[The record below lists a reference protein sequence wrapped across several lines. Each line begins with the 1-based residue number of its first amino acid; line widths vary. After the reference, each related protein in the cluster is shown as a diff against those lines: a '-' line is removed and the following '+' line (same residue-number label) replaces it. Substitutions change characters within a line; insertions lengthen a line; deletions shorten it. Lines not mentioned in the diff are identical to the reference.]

1 MLKCAEFMQNTKKLF
16 TRLDTPIK
24 MECEETHKRG
34 ETVKLRELR
43 EARGITQTALADAV
57 NVSNTT
63 ISMIEIGVNNP
74 SVKLAKKLAKY
85 FGVEWTI
92 FFD

>member
-1 MLKCAEFMQNTKKLF
+1 M
-16 TRLDTPIK
+16 
-24 MECEETHKRG
+24 
-34 ETVKLRELR
+34 KLRELR

-74 SVKLAKKLAKY
+74 SVKLAKKLANF